1 MDIDLEVL
9 CLLISET
16 FSNISLSDSSYKRPF
31 IQGFWDGRNWVLDN
45 GTLLVYTRWANGHPK
60 INHDRHYIKFVIGK
74 WKTSISSEI
83 RPVFCSYKL

>member
-1 MDIDLEVL
+1 MNINLEVL

-31 IQGFWDGRNWVLDN
+31 IQGVWDGRNWVLDN
-45 GTLLVYTRWANGHPK
+45 GTLLVYTRWANGRPK
-60 INHDRHYIKFVIGK
+60 INQDRRYIKFVIGK
-74 WKTSISSEI
+74 WKTSISSVI